1 MLVLTYICAQFKD
14 LRWQFLVPKQLM
26 FSDDIMT
33 TFSNNKTSVLVE
45 KIGKFLLKMSEE
57 RKNADKWGLETL
69 SNEIRVELFGV

>member
-1 MLVLTYICAQFKD
+1 
-14 LRWQFLVPKQLM
+14 M